1 MHCVESFFIFF
12 AQQHGTDVS
21 VCVVSVRLSV
31 CHTAVLCQ
39 NDASHKD
46 SSFRTCKASLE
57 IWKESPRLSVLTDR
71 GVKKI
76 GDFGLVTCFI
86 VAHIWHQNWRHCKII
101 HC

>member
-57 IWKESPRLSVLTDR
+57 I
-71 GVKKI
+71 
-76 GDFGLVTCFI
+76 
-86 VAHIWHQNWRHCKII
+86 
-101 HC
+101 